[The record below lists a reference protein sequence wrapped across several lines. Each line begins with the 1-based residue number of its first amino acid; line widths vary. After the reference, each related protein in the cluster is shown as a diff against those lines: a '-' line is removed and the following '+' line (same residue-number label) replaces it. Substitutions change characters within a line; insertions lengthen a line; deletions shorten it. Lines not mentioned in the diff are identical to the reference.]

1 MKKIFFSL
9 LQIVTIVFFVFLCC
23 TKLNAQTTVIF
34 SDNFETD
41 SINSKPIGW
50 ELFGTTTLATVQYD
64 SGTTNK
70 ILRLNAGQTNPSGYA
85 GEKIQKTS
93 GFGYG
98 DILFSYK
105 IRTTRLPAA
114 TNTTNCPNF
123 NRIGFNGVV
132 GTTNTDN
139 NTSNPTTTISTMGL
153 QGILRL
159 PSGLIYKPSGNL
171 TPTNNVWYQ
180 ITMRISRISDTA
192 ISVTGTVKQVSNDSL
207 VKSISGTIKTTTPTI
222 LMNQIIFD
230 IQAIY
235 QYNYADLDDISVA
248 LPDAAPEANNVSIIG
263 KLAALQTISGTY
275 SLTGTDTAGTKLQWL
290 TANKPSGPFT
300 VIPNATSTS
309 YNITRNDI
317 GKYIAFRVFPISAS
331 GYSTGQPIT
340 TVSSLPVAQHNGPSL
355 INSIRQIGSVA
366 ATATIQVNYSYNS
379 PTNLPEKG
387 TFYTVFVS
395 DSFNLGYYK
404 KITTGVTTSALGVSF
419 TIDTSLIGKYLY
431 IELLPQDSSGT
442 YGLYSGWTA
451 ETAVQPQIQVLTT
464 QYWQNGAIVNDF
476 GINTGDITISADVR
490 NNNPNHDTTGKLI
503 VQLLDGM
510 GNVKNFSNSE
520 GILIARNSKVS
531 ITSVPVM
538 IPDYHQ
544 GYSIRV
550 LFADSTN
557 GTNQISKSEKLAEPE
572 DINSVYQYFVRDAD
586 STSGAY
592 LWIPPH
598 TKVVKGIM
606 ICINNNI
613 ERQIQEYAEIRKVAE
628 KYGLAS
634 LVLNTFRTTLLA
646 PPNNLSFDFTL
657 PSAAAKM
664 DSIIHAFAVMSN
676 HPELINSPFIPMA
689 HSAYMDFPFHVAMRD
704 NTKCIAAIPIKSGV
718 PNIYNYYKGSTNGGS
733 SYAPATDHTMK
744 DVPLLFYA
752 QGNLPETID
761 GMFKNGTGRLR
772 PITSSEGAGFT
783 GIYRN
788 DDGTGVYKPGMEY
801 GGCLKDIYEGHFN
814 AMPRALHIIAMFID
828 KACAARL
835 PDEYPTDP
843 TVKPVLK
850 SLDFTKGWLVD
861 QNFFNSKDTTKYNKP
876 APYNQFKGNKKGTEW
891 YFDEEMART
900 CEQIALTEYFK
911 QVEQFTIL
919 KLDGTPDTLFE
930 AVYSYH
936 AKDGA
941 KFLDSTNILRLKVSS
956 FDKPWPIDT
965 ASANTKDSLK
975 VPMKLSTN
983 MLLQAGLTSLPI
995 TNLPVKTRCNASCYK
1010 DLGIDS
1016 AGNLTFK
1023 LRYTR
1028 FSPSP
1033 GGYTQ
1038 SYISLYKEGN
1048 DTVAASLRNV
1058 RIDRTQ
1064 STMTGFKSQTIT
1076 FPKIN
1081 SIDVNTRAVTLKA
1094 TASSGLPVEYF
1105 VRSGPAVIVGNQLVI
1120 TQIPDGIK
1128 FPIPIVIGAYQVG
1141 TTGASTGIY
1150 AAGPVYNTVW
1160 MDNIAPLKPVYLG
1173 GNATGSNQISL
1184 YWNSSSD
1191 TLVNGYSI
1199 WRGDIDIISDTSFV
1213 DTTVQPNNQYTYYV
1227 RSLNRLG
1234 NYSDTTNNLFINTP
1248 SPLPLK
1254 LMNFSATLVK
1264 GNNVTCNWQTANEV
1278 NTISFEVE
1286 RSYDGVSFWA
1296 IGSLPAKGN
1305 TITAQY
1311 QYIDQ
1316 PANTHSTVY
1325 YRLKA
1330 IDKDGKYSYSN
1341 IVMIL
1346 LENKLTSLQVAPNP
1360 FKGMLTLN
1368 IGTSLAGKST
1378 LSIASINGKVL
1389 VQKNLSLTEGN
1400 NHLKVEETRQLGKG
1414 MYLLTIIVGNE
1425 RKSIIIVKE

>member
-1 MKKIFFSL
+1 MKNVGFSL
-9 LQIVTIVFFVFLCC
+9 LRTVSIVCMLFISSL
-23 TKLNAQTTVIF
+23 KLSAQTTLLF
-34 SDNFETD
+34 SDGFETD

-50 ELFGTTTLATVQYD
+50 ELFGTTTLATVQFD

-70 ILRLNAGQTNPSGYA
+70 ILRLNAGQTNPSGYS

-93 GFGYG
+93 SFGYG
-98 DILFSYK
+98 DIIFSYK
-105 IRTTRLPAA
+105 IRTTKLALA

-123 NRIGFNGVV
+123 NRIGFGGIVGV
-132 GTTNTDN
+132 TNTDN
-139 NTSNPTTTISTMGL
+139 NTSNATTSISPMGL

-159 PSGLIYKPSGNL
+159 PSGLTYAPTGNL
-171 TPTNNVWYQ
+171 TPLNNVWYK
-180 ITMRISRISDTA
+180 ITMRISRTSATA
-192 ISVTGTVKQVSNDSL
+192 VSVTGTITKATNDSL
-207 VKSISGTIKTTTPTI
+207 VKKISGSLTTTTPTL

-230 IQAIY
+230 IQALY
-235 QYNYADLDDISVA
+235 QYNYVDLDDVSVA
-248 LPDAAPEANNVSIIG
+248 LPDAAPSASNVSING
-263 KLAALQTISGTY
+263 TVAALQTLTGTY
-275 SLTGTDTAGTKLQWL
+275 SLTSSDTSGTYVQWL
-290 TANKPSGPFT
+290 SSKNPNGPFT
-300 VIPNATSTS
+300 VIPNATSAS
-309 YNITRNDI
+309 YSITRNDI
-317 GKYIAFRVFPISAS
+317 GKYLAFRVYPVSAT
-331 GYSTGQPIT
+331 GYLTGQPIT
-340 TVSSLPVAQHNGPSL
+340 AITSSPVAQHTGPIL

-366 ATATIQVNYSYNS
+366 ASSTIQVNYTYNS
-379 PTNLPEKG
+379 PTNTPEMG
-387 TFYTVFVS
+387 TSYTVYVS
-395 DSFNLGYYK
+395 DSFNLGYFK
-404 KITTGVTTSALGVSF
+404 KLTTGITTAAKGISYS
-419 TIDTSLIGKYLY
+419 IDTSLVGKYLY
-431 IELLPQDSSGT
+431 IELLPQDSLGN

-451 ETAVQPQIQVLTT
+451 QTAVQAQIQVLNT
-464 QYWQNGAIVNDF
+464 QYWQNGSVVNDF
-476 GINTGDITISADVR
+476 GLNTGLITVTADVR
-490 NNNPNHDTTGKLI
+490 NNHPNQDTTGRLI
-503 VQLLDGM
+503 VQLLDGS
-510 GNVKNFSNSE
+510 GRVKDSSRSA
-520 GILIARNSKVS
+520 GVLIAHNSKVS
-531 ITSVPVM
+531 ITSMPLM

-550 LFADSTN
+550 VFADSLSNNNT
-557 GTNQISKSEKLAEPE
+557 ISKADKLAETE
-572 DINSVYQYFVRDAD
+572 DINSVYQYFVRDVD
-586 STSGAY
+586 STNGAY

-613 ERQIQEYAEIRKVAE
+613 ERQVQEYAEIRKVAE
-628 KYGLAS
+628 KWGLAS
-634 LVLNTFRTTLLA
+634 LILNTFRTTLLA
-646 PPNNLSFDFTL
+646 PPNNLSFDFTI

-676 HPELINSPFIPMA
+676 HPELVNSPFIPMA

-718 PNIYNYYKGSTNGGS
+718 PNIYNYYKVGGS
-733 SYAPATDHTMK
+733 SYAPAPNNTMK

-814 AMPRALHIIAMFID
+814 AMPRALHIVAMFID

-835 PDEYPTDP
+835 PDIYPTDP
-843 TVKPVLK
+843 NVKPVLK

-861 QNFFNSKDTTKYNKP
+861 QNFFNSKDTTKYRQP
-876 APYNQFKGNKKGTEW
+876 APYTQFKGSKKGTEW
-891 YFDEEMART
+891 YLDEEIART
-900 CEQIALTEYFK
+900 CEQIALKEYFK
-911 QVEQFTIL
+911 KVEQFTIL
-919 KLDGTPDTLFE
+919 KLDGTPDTLFQ

-975 VPMKLSTN
+975 VPMKLSTK
-983 MLLQAGLTSLPI
+983 MLLDTSVTSLPI

-1038 SYISLYKEGN
+1038 SYVSLYKEGN

-1064 STMTGFKSQTIT
+1064 STMTGFKNQTIT

-1105 VRSGPAVIVGNQLVI
+1105 VRNGPAVIVGNQLVI
-1120 TQIPDGIK
+1120 TQMHEGTK
-1128 FPIPIVIGAYQVG
+1128 FPIPIVVGAYQVG
-1141 TTGASTGIY
+1141 TTGTSTGIY
-1150 AAGPVYNTVW
+1150 AAGPVYNTIW
-1160 MDNIAPLKPVYLG
+1160 MDDIAPSKPISLS
-1173 GNATGSNQISL
+1173 GNAIGSNQVTL
-1184 YWNSSSD
+1184 NWNTSTD
-1191 TLVNGYSI
+1191 TLVNGYSV
-1199 WRGDIDIISDTSFV
+1199 WRGDSEIAIV
-1213 DTTVQPNNQYTYYV
+1213 NDTTFIDNTVLPNKNYTYYV

-1248 SPLPLK
+1248 FPLPIK
-1254 LMNFSATLVK
+1254 LINFSANRTK
-1264 GNNVTCNWQTANEV
+1264 GNTITCNWHTSDDV
-1278 NTISFEVE
+1278 NTALFEVE
-1286 RSYDGVSFWA
+1286 RSNDGTSFVS
-1296 IGSLPAKGN
+1296 ISSVTPNGN
-1305 TITAQY
+1305 IATAQY
-1311 QYIDQ
+1311 QYIDE
-1316 PANTHSTVY
+1316 PATSQSIVY

-1330 IDKDGKYSYSN
+1330 IDNNGKYSYSS
-1341 IVMIL
+1341 IVKIV
-1346 LENKLTSLQVAPNP
+1346 LENKLTSLQIAPNP
-1360 FKGMLTLN
+1360 FRGSLKLN
-1368 IGTSLAGKST
+1368 IGTTISIKGN
-1378 LSIASINGKVL
+1378 LSIS
-1389 VQKNLSLTEGN
+1389 STEGKIMFQKKLN
-1400 NHLKVEETRQLGKG
+1400 LIEGENHLKIEETKQLSQGL
-1414 MYLLTIIVGNE
+1414 YLLTIVVGNE
-1425 RKSIIIVKE
+1425 KKTISIVKE

>member
-1 MKKIFFSL
+1 MKNVGLTILKTVSIVCMLLISSL
-9 LQIVTIVFFVFLCC
+9 
-23 TKLNAQTTVIF
+23 KLTAQTSIIF
-34 SDNFETD
+34 SDGFESD

-70 ILRLNAGQTNPSGYA
+70 ILRLNAGQTNPTGYA

-93 GFGYG
+93 SFGYG
-98 DILFSYK
+98 DVIFSYK
-105 IRTTRLPAA
+105 IRTTKLALA

-123 NRIGFNGVV
+123 NRLGFGGIVGV
-132 GTTNTDN
+132 TNTDN
-139 NTSNPTTTISTMGL
+139 NTSNATTSISPMGL

-159 PSGLIYKPSGNL
+159 PTGLSYTPSGNL
-171 TPTNNVWYQ
+171 TPVNNVWYK
-180 ITMRISRISDTA
+180 ITLRISRTSTTA
-192 ISVTGTVKQVSNDSL
+192 ISVTGTITKAANDSL
-207 VKSISGTIKTTTPTI
+207 VKKISGSLTTSTPTL

-235 QYNYADLDDISVA
+235 QYNYADLDDISIA
-248 LPDAAPEANNVSIIG
+248 LPDGTPSASNVSING
-263 KLAALQTISGTY
+263 TVAALQT
-275 SLTGTDTAGTKLQWL
+275 LTGIYTLHGNDTAGTTFQWL
-290 TANKPSGPFT
+290 SSNNANGPFT
-300 VIPNATSTS
+300 IIPNATSTS
-309 YNITRNDI
+309 YAITRNDI
-317 GKYIAFRVFPISAS
+317 GKYLAFRVNPATAS
-331 GYSTGQPIT
+331 GYTTGQPVTAIT
-340 TVSSLPVAQHNGPSL
+340 SIPVAQHTGPSL
-355 INSIRQIGSVA
+355 IKSLRQSGSVA
-366 ATATIQVNYSYNS
+366 ATASIQLNYTYNS
-379 PTNLPEKG
+379 PTNTPEKG
-387 TFYTVFVS
+387 TFYTIYVS
-395 DSFNLGYYK
+395 DSFNLGYYRK
-404 KITTGVTTSALGVSF
+404 LTTGVTTAAKGVSYL
-419 TIDTSLIGKYLY
+419 IDTSLVGKYLY
-431 IELLPQDSSGT
+431 IELLPQDSLGN

-451 ETAVQPQIQVLTT
+451 QTAVQPQIQVLNT
-464 QYWQNGAIVNDF
+464 QYWQNGSVVNYF
-476 GINTGDITISADVR
+476 GINTGTITITADIR
-490 NNNPNHDTTGKLI
+490 NNHPNHDTTGKLI
-503 VQLLDGM
+503 VQLLDGN
-510 GNVKNFSNSE
+510 GKVKDSSSSI
-520 GILIARNSKVS
+520 GVLIAHNSKVTIKS
-531 ITSVPVM
+531 APVM

-544 GYSIRV
+544 GFSIRV
-550 LFADSTN
+550 LFADSLSSTN
-557 GTNQISKSEKLAEPE
+557 PIAKSEKLADPE

-586 STSGAY
+586 STNGAY

-613 ERQIQEYAEIRKVAE
+613 ERQVQEYAEIRKVAE
-628 KYGLAS
+628 KWGLAS
-634 LVLNTFRTTLLA
+634 LILNTFRTTLLA
-646 PPNNLSFDFTL
+646 PPNNLSFDFTI

-676 HPELINSPFIPMA
+676 HPELVNSPFIPMA

-718 PNIYNYYKGSTNGGS
+718 PNIYNFYKTGGS
-733 SYAPATDHTMK
+733 SYTPAPTNTMK

-814 AMPRALHIIAMFID
+814 AMPRALHIVAMFID

-835 PDEYPTDP
+835 PDVYPTDP

-876 APYNQFKGNKKGTEW
+876 APYNQYKGNKKGTEW
-891 YFDEEMART
+891 YLDEEMART

-911 QVEQFTIL
+911 KVEQFTIL

-930 AVYSYH
+930 SVYSYH

-983 MLLQAGLTSLPI
+983 MLLDMSVTSLPI

-1038 SYISLYKEGN
+1038 SYVSLYKEGN

-1064 STMTGFKSQTIT
+1064 STMPGLKSQTIT

-1081 SIDVNTRAVTLKA
+1081 SIDVNTRTVTLKA

-1120 TQIPDGIK
+1120 TQMHEGAK
-1128 FPIPIVIGAYQVG
+1128 FPIQIVVGAYQVG
-1141 TTGASTGIY
+1141 TTGSSTGIY

-1160 MDNIAPLKPVYLG
+1160 MDNIAPTKPLYLS
-1173 GNATGSNQISL
+1173 GNATGSNRVNL
-1184 YWNSSSD
+1184 NWNASAD
-1191 TLVNGYSI
+1191 TLVNGYSV
-1199 WRGDIDIISDTSFV
+1199 WRGDNEIAIISDTSFV
-1213 DTTVQPNNQYTYYV
+1213 DTTVQPNNNYTYSV
-1227 RSLNRLG
+1227 RALNKLG
-1234 NYSDTTNNLFINTP
+1234 NYSDTTNNLTITTP
-1248 SPLPLK
+1248 FPLPLK
-1254 LMNFSATLVK
+1254 LLNFSAILVK
-1264 GNNVTCNWQTANEV
+1264 GNNVNCNWQTTNEV
-1278 NTISFEVE
+1278 NTTSFEVE
-1286 RSYDGVSFWA
+1286 RSYDGVAFIA

-1305 TITAQY
+1305 IVTAQY
-1311 QYIDQ
+1311 QYADQ
-1316 PANTHSTVY
+1316 PNTTQAIVY

-1330 IDKDGKYSYSN
+1330 IDYNGKYSYSSIIK
-1341 IVMIL
+1341 IV
-1346 LENKLTSLQVAPNP
+1346 LENKITSLQVAPNP
-1360 FKGMLTLN
+1360 FKGSLTLN
-1368 IGTSLAGKST
+1368 IGTTLANKAIVTITSMEGK
-1378 LSIASINGKVL
+1378 LKL
-1389 VQKNLSLTEGN
+1389 QKKLNLAEGE
-1400 NHLKVEETRQLGKG
+1400 NHLKLEETKQLSQG
-1414 MYLLTIIVGNE
+1414 MYLLTLVVGNE
-1425 RKSIIIVKE
+1425 KKTVSIVKE